1 MSAPDATPGRQARIR
16 ALFEAYIEM
25 YAARDDDL
33 TTHFSDNFTGY
44 AGSSDF
50 LVKDRAQWVTIT
62 RQDFAQVPQR
72 IRIEMLDLA
81 LQDLSDDVVV
91 ATAFFHI
98 HLPTPD
104 PIFSRETARLVLI
117 FRLEGADWKITHSGI
132 SIPYHQAQPGEVYPL
147 ASLQARNSAL
157 EALVAQ
163 RTQAL
168 REEESRLRSI
178 LDTALDAVVTTDARG
193 RVTDWNGRAQAMF
206 GWSKAQALGQ
216 PVEDLILPERHRQ
229 AHRNG
234 LARFLA
240 TGEERMMSR
249 HVEMTAMRRD
259 SAEFPVDMS
268 LSALQQGD
276 TYEFHAFIADI
287 SQRKLKE
294 DKLIELQSQ
303 LTRSESLYRLLTE
316 DALDVIWRTDRHLRL
331 TYISPADQR
340 LRGFRSD
347 EVIGQ
352 SVLSMFTDEG
362 ARTVKQLMRAGRGSA
377 GVGLTAEFMNFDV
390 QHRCKDG
397 RVLWGEVL
405 AKPERGPEGLVT
417 GYHGITRE
425 ITQRK
430 QLEDQVRQLAFFD
443 PLTQLPNRRLL
454 TDHLA
459 LGLASSLRTG
469 HHGALMFLDLDN
481 FKTLNDAHGHA
492 MGDLLLME
500 VASRLKACVRAM
512 DTVSRFGGDEFVV
525 LLGELEADPA
535 RALAQATAV
544 AEKIRVS
551 LSLPYLLALATDGL
565 PSAVVEH
572 RCTASIGVK
581 VFAHGTASQD
591 EILKGADA
599 AMYRA
604 KDGGRNTI
612 RFAEPLESAEP
623 GF

>member
-1 MSAPDATPGRQARIR
+1 MASAAFSDRQARIR

-33 TTHFSDNFTGY
+33 TTHFSDNFSGY

-50 LVKDRAQWVTIT
+50 LVKDRAQWVAVT

-81 LQDLSDDVVV
+81 LQDLTDDVVV
-91 ATAFFHI
+91 VTAFFHI
-98 HLPTPD
+98 HLPVPD

-117 FRLEGADWKITHSGI
+117 FRLEGGGWKITHSGI

-147 ASLQARNSAL
+147 SSLQARNSAL
-157 EALVAQ
+157 EAQVVE
-163 RTQAL
+163 RTEAL
-168 REEESRLRSI
+168 RREESRLRSI
-178 LDTALDAVVTTDARG
+178 LDTALDAVVSTDACG

-216 PVEDLILPERHRQ
+216 PVEDLILPERYRQSHRD
-229 AHRNG
+229 G

-240 TGEERMMSR
+240 TGEERLMSR
-249 HVEMTAMRRD
+249 HVEIMAMRRD
-259 SAEFPVDMS
+259 LEEFPVDMS

-276 TYEFHAFIADI
+276 TYEFHAFIVDI
-287 SQRKLKE
+287 SQRRQKE
-294 DKLIELQSQ
+294 DKLNELQSQ

-340 LRGFRSD
+340 LRGYRSA
-347 EVIGQ
+347 EVIGR
-352 SVLSMFTDEG
+352 SVFTMFTQEG
-362 ARTVKQLMRAGRGSA
+362 ALTVKKLWREGRGSP
-377 GVGLTAEFMNFDV
+377 GDGSTSEFMNFEV

-397 RVLWGEVL
+397 RLLWGEVL
-405 AKPERGPEGLVT
+405 AKPELDAQGSVT

-443 PLTQLPNRRLL
+443 PLTRLPNRRLL
-454 TDHLA
+454 TDRLA
-459 LGLASSLRTG
+459 HGLASSQRSG
-469 HHGALMFLDLDN
+469 HHGALIFLDLDN

-492 MGDLLLME
+492 MGDLLLIE
-500 VASRLKACVRAM
+500 VASRLKACVRGV

-525 LLGELEADPA
+525 LLGELEADHA
-535 RALAQATAV
+535 RSLAQAHAI

-551 LSLPYLLALATDGL
+551 LALPYRLVAATEGPPL
-565 PSAVVEH
+565 PVVEH
-572 RCTASIGVK
+572 RCTASIGVM
-581 VFAHGTASQD
+581 VFAHGTASQE

-599 AMYRA
+599 AMYQA
-604 KDGGRNTI
+604 KDAGRNTI
-612 RFAEPLESAEP
+612 RFAEPLEPAETL
-623 GF
+623 F

>member
-1 MSAPDATPGRQARIR
+1 
-16 ALFEAYIEM
+16 
-25 YAARDDDL
+25 
-33 TTHFSDNFTGY
+33 
-44 AGSSDF
+44 
-50 LVKDRAQWVTIT
+50 
-62 RQDFAQVPQR
+62 
-72 IRIEMLDLA
+72 
-81 LQDLSDDVVV
+81 
-91 ATAFFHI
+91 
-98 HLPTPD
+98 
-104 PIFSRETARLVLI
+104 
-117 FRLEGADWKITHSGI
+117 
-132 SIPYHQAQPGEVYPL
+132 
-147 ASLQARNSAL
+147 
-157 EALVAQ
+157 
-163 RTQAL
+163 
-168 REEESRLRSI
+168 
-178 LDTALDAVVTTDARG
+178 
-193 RVTDWNGRAQAMF
+193 
-206 GWSKAQALGQ
+206 
-216 PVEDLILPERHRQ
+216 
-229 AHRNG
+229 
-234 LARFLA
+234 
-240 TGEERMMSR
+240 MSR

-259 SAEFPVDMS
+259 LVEFPVDMS

-287 SQRKLKE
+287 SQRKHKE
-294 DKLIELQSQ
+294 NKLIELQSQ

-340 LRGFRSD
+340 LRGYRSD

-362 ARTVKQLMRAGRGSA
+362 ARTVRQLIRAGRGSP
-377 GVGLTAEFMNFDV
+377 GMGLAAEFMNFDV

-405 AKPERGPEGLVT
+405 AKPERDAQGLVT

-443 PLTQLPNRRLL
+443 PLTRLPNRRLL
-454 TDHLA
+454 TDRLT

-535 RALAQATAV
+535 RALAQACAV

-551 LSLPYLLALATDGL
+551 LFQPYRLALATDGP

-572 RCTASIGVK
+572 RCTASIGVR

-591 EILKGADA
+591 DILKSADA

-612 RFAEPLESAEP
+612 RFAETLEPAEP

>member
-1 MSAPDATPGRQARIR
+1 
-16 ALFEAYIEM
+16 
-25 YAARDDDL
+25 
-33 TTHFSDNFTGY
+33 
-44 AGSSDF
+44 
-50 LVKDRAQWVTIT
+50 
-62 RQDFAQVPQR
+62 
-72 IRIEMLDLA
+72 
-81 LQDLSDDVVV
+81 
-91 ATAFFHI
+91 
-98 HLPTPD
+98 
-104 PIFSRETARLVLI
+104 
-117 FRLEGADWKITHSGI
+117 
-132 SIPYHQAQPGEVYPL
+132 
-147 ASLQARNSAL
+147 
-157 EALVAQ
+157 
-163 RTQAL
+163 
-168 REEESRLRSI
+168 
-178 LDTALDAVVTTDARG
+178 
-193 RVTDWNGRAQAMF
+193 
-206 GWSKAQALGQ
+206 
-216 PVEDLILPERHRQ
+216 
-229 AHRNG
+229 
-234 LARFLA
+234 
-240 TGEERMMSR
+240 
-249 HVEMTAMRRD
+249 
-259 SAEFPVDMS
+259 MS

-362 ARTVKQLMRAGRGSA
+362 ARTVKQLMRAGRGSPR
-377 GVGLTAEFMNFDV
+377 VGLTAEFMNFDV

-405 AKPERGPEGLVT
+405 AKPERDPEGVVT

-454 TDHLA
+454 TDRLA
-459 LGLASSLRTG
+459 IGLASSLRTG

-481 FKTLNDAHGHA
+481 FKTLNDVHGHA
-492 MGDLLLME
+492 MGDLLLIE
-500 VASRLKACVRAM
+500 VAARLKACVRAV

-525 LLGELEADPA
+525 LLGELETDHGHS
-535 RALAQATAV
+535 LAQARAI

-551 LSLPYLLALATDGL
+551 LSLPYQLTAATEG
-565 PSAVVEH
+565 PSSPVIEH

>member
-1 MSAPDATPGRQARIR
+1 MAPTASTDRQARIR
-16 ALFEAYIEM
+16 VLFETYIEM

-33 TTHFSDNFTGY
+33 VSHFIDNFTGY

-50 LVKDRAQWVTIT
+50 LVKDRAQWVTVT

-91 ATAFFHI
+91 VTAFFHI
-98 HLPTPD
+98 HLPVPD
-104 PIFSRETARLVLI
+104 LIFSRETARLVLI

-157 EALVAQ
+157 EAQVVE
-163 RTQAL
+163 RTEAL
-168 REEESRLRSI
+168 RQEESRLRSI
-178 LDTALDAVVTTDARG
+178 LETALDAVVTTDAQG

-216 PVEDLILPERHRQ
+216 PVEDLILPERNRQ
-229 AHRNG
+229 AHRDG

-240 TGEERMMSR
+240 TGEERLMSR

-259 SAEFPVDMS
+259 LVEFPVDMS

-276 TYEFHAFIADI
+276 SCEFHAFIADI
-287 SQRKLKE
+287 SQRRQKE
-294 DKLIELQSQ
+294 DKLIELRSQ

-316 DALDVIWRTDRHLRL
+316 DALDVIWRTDRHLRV
-331 TYISPADQR
+331 TYISPADER
-340 LRGFRSD
+340 LRGYCSA
-347 EVIGQ
+347 EVIGG
-352 SVLSMFTDEG
+352 SVFNMFTPEG
-362 ARTVKQLMRAGRGSA
+362 ALAVKKLWREGRRLPGEGSIS
-377 GVGLTAEFMNFDV
+377 EFMNFDV

-405 AKPERGPEGLVT
+405 AKPERDQQGEIT

-443 PLTQLPNRRLL
+443 PLTGLPNRRLL
-454 TDHLA
+454 TDRLA
-459 LGLASSLRTG
+459 QGLASSQRSG
-469 HHGALMFLDLDN
+469 HRGALIFLDLDN

-500 VASRLKACVRAM
+500 VAARLRACVRAV

-525 LLGELEADPA
+525 LLGELETDHG
-535 RALAQATAV
+535 RSLAQAHAI
-544 AEKIRVS
+544 AEKIRIS
-551 LSLPYLLALATDGL
+551 LSLPYRLTAATEGS
-565 PSAVVEH
+565 PSPVIEH
-572 RCTASIGVK
+572 RCTASIGVM
-581 VFAHGTASQD
+581 VFAHGTASQE

-604 KDGGRNTI
+604 KDAGRNTI
-612 RFAEPLESAEP
+612 RFAEPRESAKP
-623 GF
+623 TP